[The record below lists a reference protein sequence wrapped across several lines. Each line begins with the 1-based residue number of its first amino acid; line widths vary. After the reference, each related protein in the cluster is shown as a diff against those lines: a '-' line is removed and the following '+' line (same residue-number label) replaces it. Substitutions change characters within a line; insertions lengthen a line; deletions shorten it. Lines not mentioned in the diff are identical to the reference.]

1 MKRPYNR
8 KPLAE
13 GQVANYGGRPKAAK
27 KGAMVWVAAELL
39 DTVQAFIAEL
49 KAQQNNTDK
58 QAKQ

>member
-13 GQVANYGGRPKAAK
+13 GETVNKGGRPRVDK
-27 KGAMVWVAAELL
+27 KGAALWVSADIL
-39 DTVQAFIAEL
+39 DTVKAFIAEL